1 MITLYGITQSRASR
15 VLWMLH
21 ELGVPFERALT
32 NPLDGSTRQADYLAV
47 NPNGHVPALRDGDL
61 LLCESLAINLY
72 LADKY
77 GKLWPAK
84 AEDRG
89 RCYQWSVWTMTELEP
104 LLMTVLKH
112 RRLLPEGERD
122 EAQAAQAQEAMRK
135 PLGVLN
141 GALEGRAFLLG
152 PEFTVVD
159 LNVAAV
165 TAWARLGKVS
175 LDAFPH
181 VKAWLARCL
190 ERPAQQ
196 KVIAE
201 ARAAS

>member
-1 MITLYGITQSRASR
+1 
-15 VLWMLH
+15 MLH
-21 ELGVPFERALT
+21 ELGVPFERTLT
-32 NPLDGSTRQADYLAV
+32 NPRDGDTRQADYLAV

-61 LLCESLAINLY
+61 LLCESMAINLY

-77 GKLWPAK
+77 GQLWPAT

-89 RCYQWSVWTMTELEP
+89 RCYQWSVWAMTELEP
-104 LLMTVLKH
+104 HLMTALLH
-112 RRLLPEGERD
+112 RRLLPEDKRD
-122 EAQAAQAQEAMRK
+122 EAQAAKAQEAAQK
-135 PLGVLN
+135 PLAVLN
-141 GALEGRAFLLG
+141 GALEARPYLLG
-152 PEFTVVD
+152 AGFTVAD

-165 TAWARLGKVS
+165 TTWARLGKVP

-181 VKAWLARCL
+181 VQGWLARCL